1 VGDADGEGVGGP
13 ARRLQQHGLRAVA
26 DGKPVVCNTPATITG
41 PALAWATAAG
51 ISLVNAH
58 SYNVAGANKTA
69 RTIDVQNPHGRN
81 HLPGL
86 AVGDFR
92 MIFEWY
98 GILDSSVR

>member
-1 VGDADGEGVGGP
+1 
-13 ARRLQQHGLRAVA
+13 
-26 DGKPVVCNTPATITG
+26 VVCNTPATITG

-98 GILDSSVR
+98 GILDASVK